1 MATIKRF
8 EDLEIWQDARRLSK
22 EIIFISKNTDL
33 NKDFKFNAQIKDSS
47 GSVMDNIAEG
57 FERNGNIEFRQF
69 LSIAKGSAG
78 ETRSQLYR
86 VFDNDYI
93 NEEKLNY
100 LVIEYEKLSVKI
112 HNFIT
117 YHNKKDFKGTK
128 FIDEH
133 SQNHNKL

>member
-8 EDLEIWQDARRLSK
+8 EDLEIWMEARRLSK
-22 EIIFISKNTDL
+22 EIIIISKLTDL
-33 NKDFKFNAQIKDSS
+33 NKDFKLRDQIKGSS

-57 FERNGNIEFRQF
+57 FERNGNGEFRQF

-93 NEEKLNY
+93 EEQKLNN
-100 LVIEYEKLSVKI
+100 LVSEYEKLSVKI

-117 YHNKKDFKGTK
+117 YLNKNDFKGTK
-128 FIDEH
+128 FID
-133 SQNHNKL
+133 S